1 MVYLLSIFPLQ
12 IDSDALQHKI
22 CNNSLVKY
30 MCTESTHC
38 LGNIQYW
45 HSIWV
50 DCSISSNLYIKVLI
64 IWDLAEEKSA
74 KFVKI
79 QIVIM
84 MKISRKS
91 SFQDGGKV

>member
-1 MVYLLSIFPLQ
+1 
-12 IDSDALQHKI
+12 
-22 CNNSLVKY
+22 

-38 LGNIQYW
+38 RGNIQYW
-45 HSIWV
+45 DSIWV

-79 QIVIM
+79 QLVIM

-91 SFQDGGKV
+91 RFQDGGKV